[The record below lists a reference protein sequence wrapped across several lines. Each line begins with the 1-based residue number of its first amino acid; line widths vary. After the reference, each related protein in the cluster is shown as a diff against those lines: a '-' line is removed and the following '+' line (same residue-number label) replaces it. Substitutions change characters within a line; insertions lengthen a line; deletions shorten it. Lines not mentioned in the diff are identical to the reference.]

1 MDELRILSAYI
12 KGAISDD
19 TEREKVLKFIDELKG
34 ERTGSWICEET
45 DNTFP
50 CSRCVRRSPIACNF
64 CPRHSEVSE

>member
-19 TEREKVLKFIDELKG
+19 TEREKVLQFIDELKG

-45 DNTFP
+45 DNTS
-50 CSRCVRRSPIACNF
+50 CIKCVRRSPIMCNF
-64 CPRHSEVSE
+64 CPKHNEV